1 MFITKLL
8 LLISLPQR
16 NDKNSLWGETTTI
29 IKVVI
34 ANGLPIAEEKSEV
47 LIYPLVTGD
56 YTNRR
61 EQQKSMK

>member
-8 LLISLPQR
+8 LLISLSQR

-34 ANGLPIAEEKSEV
+34 ANGLPIAKEKSGV
-47 LIYPLVTGD
+47 LIYPLATGY
-56 YTNRR
+56 YTNMR
-61 EQQKSMK
+61 E